1 MSRAAKSPLG
11 VPANAFDAP
20 PGLPA
25 PLPPGE
31 HILWQGRPCAFGIAA
46 RALHARLVGL
56 WFVGLA
62 LWAAIPPLG
71 EGAFGQA
78 LLLAGPTLLVG
89 AGAVALL
96 GLLGWLSARSTTY
109 TITNRRVVMRLGIA
123 LPMTLNL
130 PFGLIEGAGCKV
142 FTDGSGDLPL
152 RLRRGNRVAYLH
164 LWPHARPWA
173 VTNPEPMMRSVPDAK
188 LAAEILA
195 RALSSALDTTEET
208 ATPMVVARQRPVR
221 PPRLA
226 NAS

>member
-1 MSRAAKSPLG
+1 MSRTATSSLG

-25 PLPPGE
+25 PLPAGE
-31 HILWQGRPCAFGIAA
+31 HILWQGSPCGFGIAV
-46 RALHARLVGL
+46 RALHVRLVGI

-62 LWAAIPPLG
+62 LWAAVPPLS
-71 EGAFGQA
+71 EGAFVQA
-78 LLLAGPTLLVG
+78 ALLAGPTLLVG
-89 AGAVALL
+89 IGAVALL

-130 PFGLIEGAGCKV
+130 PFSLIEGAGCKV
-142 FTDGSGDLPL
+142 FADGSGDLPL
-152 RLRRGNRVAYLH
+152 QLRGGNRVAYLH

-173 VTNPEPMMRSVPDAK
+173 LTKPEPMMRSIPDAK
-188 LAAEILA
+188 LAAGILA
-195 RALSSALDTTEET
+195 RALSTTLDTTEES
-208 ATPMVVARQRPVR
+208 AAPMVVARQRPVR

>member
-1 MSRAAKSPLG
+1 MG

-31 HILWQGRPCAFGIAA
+31 HILWQSRPCAFGIAA

-78 LLLAGPTLLVG
+78 VLLAGPTLLVG

-130 PFGLIEGAGCKV
+130 PFSLIEGAGCKV

-173 VTNPEPMMRSVPDAK
+173 VTSPEPMMRSVPDAK
-188 LAAEILA
+188 RAAEILA

-208 ATPMVVARQRPVR
+208 GTPMVIARQRPVR